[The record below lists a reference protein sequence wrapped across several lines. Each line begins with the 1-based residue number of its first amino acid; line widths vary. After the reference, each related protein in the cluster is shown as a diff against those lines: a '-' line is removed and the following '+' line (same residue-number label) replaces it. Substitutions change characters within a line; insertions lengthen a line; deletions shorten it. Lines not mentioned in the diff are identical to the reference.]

1 MPSLSLTGY
10 THNKK
15 SDFPERKDDSH
26 ARTTGS
32 TQSRT
37 GRHKGNVQPAWRAAG
52 ESERRLYLER
62 PAGMSFL
69 YGGEPNWS
77 CHRWRQPYQCR
88 VSNGTRKLPAR
99 RAPCGGVIP
108 LRITRVRILVSRS
121 RYAACEWRLRAAPL
135 VTPRGLSAG
144 LSACKLPNGIRV
156 FAAVARLTAIAIQS
170 RSKPLSSLE
179 NGDRRFMSSKVS
191 PGWQCS

>member
-1 MPSLSLTGY
+1 MSAKKKRRNRLPPAIRAHLNALLDEALEETFRITVQRGGIGHADAGY
-10 THNKK
+10 RCN
-15 SDFPERKDDSH
+15 
-26 ARTTGS
+26 
-32 TQSRT
+32 Q
-37 GRHKGNVQPAWRAAG
+37 
-52 ESERRLYLER
+52 
-62 PAGMSFL
+62 
-69 YGGEPNWS
+69 
-77 CHRWRQPYQCR
+77 WRQPYQCR

-121 RYAACEWRLRAAPL
+121 RYAACEWRLCAAPL